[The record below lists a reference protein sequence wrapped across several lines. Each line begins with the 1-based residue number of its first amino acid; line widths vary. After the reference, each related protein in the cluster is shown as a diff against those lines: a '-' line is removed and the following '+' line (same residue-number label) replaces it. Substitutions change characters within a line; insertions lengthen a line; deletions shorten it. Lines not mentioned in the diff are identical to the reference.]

1 MSGHDSSKE
10 AEAQE
15 KGKRDNSEG
24 RPIPTSRSANVF
36 GSSAPTMGSILV
48 VDDEPDVRRVVALIL
63 KKAGYEVLEAADGEQ
78 AIETLKAGE
87 DPLLL
92 RVILTDIRM
101 PVRDGVSL
109 VKYLLQEW
117 PSKRIIVLTG
127 FPNLDMAL
135 GFLKLGAI
143 DYLVKPVE
151 QDRLLAAVAKAFE
164 PRSFIE

>member
-1 MSGHDSSKE
+1 MSEHDSSKE
-10 AEAQE
+10 PEAEE
-15 KGKRDNSEG
+15 KGKKDIPAD

-36 GSSAPTMGSILV
+36 GASAPTLGTVLV
-48 VDDEPDVRRVVALIL
+48 VDDEPDVRKVVGLIL

-92 RVILTDIRM
+92 RVIVTDIRM

-127 FPNLDMAL
+127 FPDLNMAL
-135 GFLKLGAI
+135 GFLKVGAI
-143 DYLVKPVE
+143 EYLVKPVE
-151 QDRLLAAVAKAFE
+151 QDRLLAAVAKAFDLG
-164 PRSFIE
+164 SFS

>member
-1 MSGHDSSKE
+1 MSEHDSSKE
-10 AEAQE
+10 PEVQE
-15 KGKRDNSEG
+15 QEQRDNSGE
-24 RPIPTSRSANVF
+24 RPFPTSRSANVF
-36 GSSAPTMGSILV
+36 GSSASTLGSILV
-48 VDDEPDVRRVVALIL
+48 VDDEPDVRRVVGLVL
-63 KKAGYEVLEAADGEQ
+63 QKAGYEVLEAADGEQ
-78 AIETLKAGE
+78 AIEALKSGE

-92 RVILTDIRM
+92 KVILTDIRM
-101 PVRDGVSL
+101 PGRDGVSL

-151 QDRLLAAVAKAFE
+151 EDRLLAAVAKAFE
-164 PRSFIE
+164 PRSFI

>member
-1 MSGHDSSKE
+1 MSGFDASKE
-10 AEAQE
+10 PKAPE
-15 KGKRDNSEG
+15 KDESPSSGG
-24 RPIPTSRSANVF
+24 PPIPSSRSANVF
-36 GSSAPTMGSILV
+36 GSSVPTLGSILV
-48 VDDEPDVRRVVALIL
+48 VDDEPDVRRVVGLIL
-63 KKAGYEVLEAADGEQ
+63 KRAGYEVLEAADGEQ

-117 PSKRIIVLTG
+117 PSKKIIVLTG
-127 FPNLDMAL
+127 FPNLDMAI

-143 DYLVKPVE
+143 DYIVKPVE

-164 PRSFIE
+164 PRSFL

>member
-1 MSGHDSSKE
+1 MSQHDSSKE
-10 AEAQE
+10 PESQE
-15 KGKRDNSEG
+15 RSEKEKSSG
-24 RPIPTSRSANVF
+24 QAVPTSRSANVF
-36 GSSAPTMGSILV
+36 GSSPPTLGSVLV
-48 VDDEPDVRRVVALIL
+48 VDDEPDVRRVVGLIL

-151 QDRLLAAVAKAFE
+151 PDRLLAAVAKAFE
-164 PRSFIE
+164 PRSFI

>member
-1 MSGHDSSKE
+1 MSEKDSSRQSKSQDVNE
-10 AEAQE
+10 
-15 KGKRDNSEG
+15 NEG
-24 RPIPTSRSANVF
+24 AGDRPIPTTRSGNVF
-36 GSSAPTMGSILV
+36 GDSPPTLGTILV
-48 VDDEPDVRRVVALIL
+48 VDDEADVRRVVGLVL
-63 KKAGYEVLEAADGEQ
+63 KKAGYEVLEAEDGEQ
-78 AIETLKAGE
+78 AIKTLKAGE

-101 PVRDGVSL
+101 PGRDGVSL
-109 VKYLLQEW
+109 VKYLLKEW

-135 GFLKLGAI
+135 EFLKMGAI

-164 PRSFIE
+164 PRSFL

>member
-1 MSGHDSSKE
+1 MGGHDLSKE
-10 AEAQE
+10 PERQGIHQE
-15 KGKRDNSEG
+15 ENSEG
-24 RPIPTSRSANVF
+24 RPIPTRRSANVF
-36 GSSAPTMGSILV
+36 GTSVPTLGSVLV
-48 VDDEPDVRRVVALIL
+48 VDDEPDVRRVVGLIL
-63 KKAGYEVLEAADGEQ
+63 NKAGYEVLEAADGEQ

-117 PSKRIIVLTG
+117 PSKNIIVLTG

-164 PRSFIE
+164 ARPFR